1 MQFDTAKN
9 RFLAA
14 GDDFS
19 IKIWDMDNTQLLT
32 CIDTDGGL
40 PVSFNDYFIDIYHT
54 ENTVHWAAIL
64 LVQKCQASPR
74 IRFNKNGT
82 LLAVS
87 ANENGIKILANADGF
102 RVLRAFENLAF
113 DASRSSEGAKV
124 FFYRLEYYVLLILL
138 TPILWKN

>member
-1 MQFDTAKN
+1 MLF
-9 RFLAA
+9 
-14 GDDFS
+14 
-19 IKIWDMDNTQLLT
+19 
-32 CIDTDGGL
+32 
-40 PVSFNDYFIDIYHT
+40 H
-54 ENTVHWAAIL
+54 
-64 LVQKCQASPR
+64 KCKASPR

-124 FFYRLEYYVLLILL
+124 LFSSLEYSVPLIDL
-138 TPILWKN
+138 TPIS